1 MANNGYKH
9 TKEDKKRIAE
19 KDANLS
25 NVNEEYR
32 LLKSEI
38 EESRAQYVQVK
49 ETLNNAE
56 KSLQLLQLDLSRA
69 NINNDVNEAKKVNEE
84 IAKVKSEIIK
94 IQVKAKAK
102 KNNLDYLKDSLNEK
116 IQELMNDP
124 EIKQYLEYIVRSQQE
139 RTIKRAKN
147 GLEQVGAKRNKLKNL
162 QELTSKHS
170 SLQNNLRGMIFATSQ
185 LNKFEAELRNPALT
199 PDQKNDIENKILAT
213 KSKFDFNKDALFA
226 YANKNNVDIELSDLD
241 GLLNQKVKMDKSGHV
256 DLSFAFGKE
265 FDNLNSQENQFNKDI
280 ANAERYSS
288 RLGFEPQKSVQEVN
302 QDIGDFEEVDLENVP
317 DNPARSKEIKEQIG
331 RAMNPQPKLGLF
343 ARAKNWFV
351 NTFRRSKQLP
361 APEQAQ
367 LEQTQ
372 PKSNAHSDYV
382 NSLKYDV
389 MKDLAAKYK
398 REMEQ
403 DIKREEKAAKAKAKE
418 DNDVDR

>member
-1 MANNGYKH
+1 M
-9 TKEDKKRIAE
+9 
-19 KDANLS
+19 S

-49 ETLNNAE
+49 EALNNAE

-84 IAKVKSEIIK
+84 ITKVKSEIIK

-170 SLQNNLRGMIFATSQ
+170 SLQNNLRGMI
-185 LNKFEAELRNPALT
+185 
-199 PDQKNDIENKILAT
+199 
-213 KSKFDFNKDALFA
+213 
-226 YANKNNVDIELSDLD
+226 
-241 GLLNQKVKMDKSGHV
+241 
-256 DLSFAFGKE
+256 
-265 FDNLNSQENQFNKDI
+265 
-280 ANAERYSS
+280 
-288 RLGFEPQKSVQEVN
+288 
-302 QDIGDFEEVDLENVP
+302 
-317 DNPARSKEIKEQIG
+317 
-331 RAMNPQPKLGLF
+331 
-343 ARAKNWFV
+343 
-351 NTFRRSKQLP
+351 
-361 APEQAQ
+361 
-367 LEQTQ
+367 
-372 PKSNAHSDYV
+372 
-382 NSLKYDV
+382 
-389 MKDLAAKYK
+389 
-398 REMEQ
+398 
-403 DIKREEKAAKAKAKE
+403 
-418 DNDVDR
+418 

>member
-1 MANNGYKH
+1 M
-9 TKEDKKRIAE
+9 
-19 KDANLS
+19 
-25 NVNEEYR
+25 
-32 LLKSEI
+32 
-38 EESRAQYVQVK
+38 K

-288 RLGFEPQKSVQEVN
+288 RLGFEPQKS
-302 QDIGDFEEVDLENVP
+302 
-317 DNPARSKEIKEQIG
+317 
-331 RAMNPQPKLGLF
+331 QPKLGLF

-367 LEQTQ
+367 PEQTQ

-389 MKDLAAKYK
+389 MRDLAANIKEKWNKILKEKKKLQKQKKIMMLTDKY
-398 REMEQ
+398 
-403 DIKREEKAAKAKAKE
+403 
-418 DNDVDR
+418 